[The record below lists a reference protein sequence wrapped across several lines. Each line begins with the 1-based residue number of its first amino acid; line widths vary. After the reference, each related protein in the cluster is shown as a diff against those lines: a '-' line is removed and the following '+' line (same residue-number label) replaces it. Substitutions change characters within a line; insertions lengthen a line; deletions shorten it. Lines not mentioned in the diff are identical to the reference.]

1 MSENKKHSLGEREPN
16 LKRADRKK
24 SHGGS
29 EVGQS
34 HGSELFSGKKLSDKV
49 LMGSNVKVKKRLPLA
64 VDIIIGI
71 LMLAL
76 VCAIIVGAYIL
87 FRYYANDYET
97 RNVTYTVIFDA
108 EDVKKCASMKDQD
121 LFLDV
126 DGNSVY
132 FGKIKEVLL
141 PENTDGAGQVILTV
155 NASVKYRSGEGY
167 FIGDSVADMFRKGQ
181 DVYINSGD
189 IMNVKLVNPIDI
201 PVY

>member
-49 LMGSNVKVKKRLPLA
+49 LVGSNVKVKKRLPLA

-167 FIGDSVADMFRKGQ
+167 FIGDSRVAVGSTHTLR
-181 DVYINSGD
+181 YIENSITVTVVDLYEMGG
-189 IMNVKLVNPIDI
+189 K
-201 PVY
+201 